1 MSVSAAVW
9 VLTVALI
16 VGLALFD
23 YLFHVRKT
31 AKPTL
36 RDSAI
41 WSAIYIGAAVLFG
54 VGISI
59 VAGIGPGVE
68 YFAGY
73 LLNQALSVDNLFVF
87 LIVITSFVVPRVA
100 QQKVLLF
107 GIVFALIARS
117 TFIFVGAALIAVFEP
132 AFYLFGVVLLIAA
145 GNLVKSSDSDRRGAD
160 TAVVRIAKRFLRT
173 SDNFDGDRLFTGQN
187 GKRVMTPMLLVMI
200 VIGGTDLLFA
210 FDSIPALFGL
220 TSNVY
225 IVFASTAFALLG
237 LRQLYFLLG
246 GLLDRLV
253 YLSYGLAAVLA
264 FIGVKLVLQ
273 ALHAN
278 NIPFVNRGKPVPAA
292 ELSTSVSLIVIV
304 AILVVTTTASLLSAR
319 GRTRSVAA
327 RACRHATEYL
337 NRDYDDDPVE
347 RAELFDRLLAEEQQ
361 IATLPTKYR
370 RWIPRQDELQE
381 LLQRAHR
388 AHEADGS
395 GQGRP

>member
-9 VLTVALI
+9 LLTVALI

-23 YLFHVRKT
+23 YLFHVRRIQ
-31 AKPTL
+31 KPTL
-36 RDSAI
+36 RDSAV

-54 VGISI
+54 VGVSI
-59 VAGIGPGVE
+59 AAGIGPGVE

-73 LLNQALSVDNLFVF
+73 LLNQALSVDNLFIF
-87 LIVITSFVVPRVA
+87 LIVITSFAVPRVA

-107 GIVFALIARS
+107 GIVFALVARS
-117 TFIFVGAALIAVFEP
+117 VFIFVGAALIAVFDP
-132 AFYLFGVVLLIAA
+132 AFYLFGLALLIAA
-145 GNLVKSSDSDRRGAD
+145 GNLVRPSDSDRHGAD
-160 TAVVRIAKRFLRT
+160 TAVVRLAKRSLRT
-173 SDNFDGDRLFTGQN
+173 SNTFDGDRLFTVEN

-200 VIGGTDLLFA
+200 VVGGTDLLFA

-225 IVFASTAFALLG
+225 IVFVSTAFSLLG

-273 ALHAN
+273 ALHSN
-278 NIPFVNRGKPVPAA
+278 NIPFLNHGKPVPVA
-292 ELSTSVSLIVIV
+292 ELSTSVSLTVIV
-304 AILVVTTTASLLSAR
+304 ALLVLTTTVSLLSAR

-327 RACRHATEYL
+327 RARRHATAYL
-337 NRDYDDDPVE
+337 NSDHDDDPAE
-347 RAELFDRLLAEEQQ
+347 RAELFNQLLAAERQ
-361 IATLPTKYR
+361 IVTLPSKNR
-370 RWIPRQDELQE
+370 RWISCDAELTE
-381 LLQRAHR
+381 LVARAHR
-388 AHEADGS
+388 AHDAEADG
-395 GQGRP
+395 RAEP

>member
-31 AKPTL
+31 QKPTL
-36 RDSAI
+36 RDSAV
-41 WSAIYIGAAVLFG
+41 WSAIYIGAAVVFG
-54 VGISI
+54 IGVSIS
-59 VAGIGPGVE
+59 AGFGPGVE

-73 LLNQALSVDNLFVF
+73 LINQALSVDNLFVF
-87 LIVITSFVVPRVA
+87 LIVITSFAVPRVA

-117 TFIFVGAALIAVFEP
+117 VFIFVGAALIAVFDP
-132 AFYLFGVVLLIAA
+132 VFYLFGVALLIAA
-145 GNLVKSSDSDRRGAD
+145 GNLLRPSDSDQRGAD
-160 TAVVRIAKRFLRT
+160 TAVVRLAKRFLRT
-173 SDNFDGDRLFTGQN
+173 SDKFDGDRLFIDEN

-200 VIGGTDLLFA
+200 VVGGTDLLFA

-220 TSNVY
+220 TRNVY
-225 IVFASTAFALLG
+225 IVFASTAFSLLG
-237 LRQLYFLLG
+237 LRQLYFLLD

-273 ALHAN
+273 ALHGN
-278 NIPFVNRGKPVPAA
+278 NIPFVNHGKPVPVA
-292 ELSTSVSLIVIV
+292 ELSTSASLTVIV
-304 AILVVTTTASLLSAR
+304 TILVLTTTVSLLSAR
-319 GRTRSVAA
+319 GRTRSVVA
-327 RACRHATEYL
+327 RALRHATAYL

-347 RAELFDRLLAEEQQ
+347 RAELFGRVLAAERQ
-361 IATLPTKYR
+361 IATLPTKNR
-370 RWIPRQDELQE
+370 KWIPREDELTD

-388 AHEADGS
+388 AHDAG
-395 GQGRP
+395 GQGQT